1 MTECE
6 CCMRGGL
13 KYREIAE
20 QMGVLLPG
28 VHLTKPGIK
37 AITPI
42 ELKGLVMG
50 SNELLR
56 LQINSIC

>member
-1 MTECE
+1 
-6 CCMRGGL
+6 MRGGL